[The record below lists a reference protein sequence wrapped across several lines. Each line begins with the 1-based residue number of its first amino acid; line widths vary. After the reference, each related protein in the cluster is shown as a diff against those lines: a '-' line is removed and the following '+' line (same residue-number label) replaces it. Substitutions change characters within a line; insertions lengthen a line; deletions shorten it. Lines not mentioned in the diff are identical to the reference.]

1 MLPNGI
7 SQKARVDCIARKRN
21 LSRDDLKPLPSRRE
35 MAGGF
40 NSADH
45 GSQQESSGRAIPA
58 RREYR
63 FFQLG
68 SSITVRQNVADVNL
82 VHLAES

>member
-1 MLPNGI
+1 
-7 SQKARVDCIARKRN
+7 
-21 LSRDDLKPLPSRRE
+21 

-58 RREYR
+58 RQEYR

-68 SSITVRQNVADVNL
+68 SSFTVRQKVADVNL